1 MTSMA
6 RLIIDFIRGGML
18 AKVTI
23 RAGLEEDEAGTAAKE
38 RGGEQGAR
46 SGRGSGRVGGGNGW
60 RTVDVDEARE
70 HAEPGHLHLGRA

>member
-23 RAGLEEDEAGTAAKE
+23 RASLEEDEAGTAATE
-38 RGGEQGAR
+38 WEQGAR
-46 SGRGSGRVGGGNGW
+46 SGRGGGRMGGGNGR
-60 RTVDVDEARE
+60 RTVDVDDARE
-70 HAEPGHLHLGRA
+70 HAEAGHLHLGRA